1 MTKQEFISNYLNKN
15 KELKRLPYGMKY
27 YSLLA
32 SLEEKA
38 ERKWEKLK
46 KANDCRSICK
56 FYAYVG

>member
-46 KANDCRSICK
+46 KANDKHR
-56 FYAYVG
+56 